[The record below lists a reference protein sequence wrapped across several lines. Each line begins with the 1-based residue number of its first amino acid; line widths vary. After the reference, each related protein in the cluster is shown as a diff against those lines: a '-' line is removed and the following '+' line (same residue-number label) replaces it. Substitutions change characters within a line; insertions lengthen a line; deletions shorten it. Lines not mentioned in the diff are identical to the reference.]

1 MNGEELLT
9 TLRDE
14 HVLGAVKSR
23 LGLPDDATAIV
34 LRDIQGSQAHMD
46 RRIDRLADAV
56 LELTDAQKVI
66 AIAQHRTEVRVGE
79 LAEAQR
85 RTEARVG
92 ELTEGQ
98 KKLTEAQRR
107 TETRLEELIV
117 HSECFEAR
125 TEDNFRSLREDFRSL
140 RQEVGAL
147 SRTIG
152 SWIEE
157 LVEALLAE
165 WLHRE
170 HHVQVELQRG
180 FHIAELGDEEIDGY
194 GEGIGPDGPLLVVAE
209 VKSTVRKREVEA
221 FRAKL
226 ERVKGVPSL
235 PVLGVLLGRAIHP
248 AAREEALCVGLL
260 LVSEKVLRGT

>member
-1 MNGEELLT
+1 MDGEELLT

-79 LAEAQR
+79 LTEAQR

-92 ELTEGQ
+92 ELAEGQ
-98 KKLTEAQRR
+98 KKLTEAQQRTEARVGELAEAQRR

-125 TEDNFRSLREDFRSL
+125 TED
-140 RQEVGAL
+140 
-147 SRTIG
+147 
-152 SWIEE
+152 
-157 LVEALLAE
+157 
-165 WLHRE
+165 
-170 HHVQVELQRG
+170 
-180 FHIAELGDEEIDGY
+180 
-194 GEGIGPDGPLLVVAE
+194 
-209 VKSTVRKREVEA
+209 
-221 FRAKL
+221 
-226 ERVKGVPSL
+226 
-235 PVLGVLLGRAIHP
+235 
-248 AAREEALCVGLL
+248 
-260 LVSEKVLRGT
+260 KVLRGT

>member
-1 MNGEELLT
+1 
-9 TLRDE
+9 
-14 HVLGAVKSR
+14 
-23 LGLPDDATAIV
+23 
-34 LRDIQGSQAHMD
+34 MD

-66 AIAQHRTEVRVGE
+66 AIAQHRTEVRVGELAEAQRRTEARVGE